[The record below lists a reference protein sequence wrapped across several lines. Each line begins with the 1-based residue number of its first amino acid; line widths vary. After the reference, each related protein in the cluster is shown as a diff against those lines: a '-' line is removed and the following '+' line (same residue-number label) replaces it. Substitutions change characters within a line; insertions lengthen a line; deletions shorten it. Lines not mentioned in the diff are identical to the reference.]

1 MLPKAMSSVEATVR
15 KLCLVFVA
23 VLATVALA
31 QQSSSSKPIKVA
43 GCVMSI
49 NGEFRL
55 LAQGQTYTLKG
66 DHDTLFSYSGMQVE
80 VTGTVDS
87 AKSDRGVP
95 VVLHVTKLKKLAD
108 SCG

>member
-15 KLCLVFVA
+15 KVCVVFIL

-31 QQSSSSKPIKVA
+31 QQSSNKVIKVS

-87 AKSDRGVP
+87 SKAADRGLP
-95 VVLHVTKLKKLAD
+95 IVLHVTKLKKLAD

>member
-1 MLPKAMSSVEATVR
+1 MSSVEATVR
-15 KLCLVFVA
+15 KVCVVFVV
-23 VLATVALA
+23 VLATLALA
-31 QQSSSSKPIKVA
+31 QQSSKQPIKVA

-55 LAQGQTYTLKG
+55 LTQGQTYTLKG

-80 VTGTVDS
+80 VTGTVDPS
-87 AKSDRGVP
+87 KAADRGVP

>member
-1 MLPKAMSSVEATVR
+1 MNSVEATVR
-15 KLCLVFVA
+15 KVCVVFVV
-23 VLATVALA
+23 VLATLALA
-31 QQSSSSKPIKVA
+31 QQSSPKPIKVA

-55 LAQGQTYTLKG
+55 LAEGEVYTLKG

-87 AKSDRGVP
+87 QKASDRGP
-95 VVLHVTKLKKLAD
+95 MVLHVTKLKKLAD
-108 SCG
+108 TCD